1 MTTSSPPTETDLHA
15 YADGLLPPDRHAEIA
30 AWLALNPHKAV
41 EVAQWQRQNEAITT
55 LFGGTAAEPVPLRLS
70 PHRLAAAHRRGL
82 TQTLPRLAAA
92 AIVTLGVGIGLGWV
106 GHGVFNPTPD
116 EDAQLIAGAVAAH
129 DLYVKENRHAV
140 EVAAA
145 DSAHLVTWLSN
156 RVARP
161 ITLPDLAPD
170 GFSLVGGRLL
180 PASYGPDENRPAAQ
194 LMYENA
200 NSERITIYITAAD
213 EGEKPAYEFSR
224 SGDVEAFYWNND
236 QITCTVVG
244 SLADADMKAISK
256 KVYQQLTLRPDPQV
270 QGT

>member
-1 MTTSSPPTETDLHA
+1 MTQSAPPSDSDLHA
-15 YADGLLPPDRHAEIA
+15 YVDGQLPPERRAEIA
-30 AWLALNPHKAV
+30 AWLALNPHKAA
-41 EVAQWQRQNEAITT
+41 EVVQWQRQNEAITT

-70 PHRLAAAHRRGL
+70 PHRLAAARRRGL
-82 TQTLPRLAAA
+82 AETLPRLAAA
-92 AIVTLGVGIGLGWV
+92 AIVTLGIGIGLGWA
-106 GHGVFNPTPD
+106 GHGLFNPSPD

-161 ITLPDLAPD
+161 ITLPDLASD

-194 LMYENA
+194 LMYENKDA
-200 NSERITIYITAAD
+200 ERITIYITAAD

-244 SLADADMKAISK
+244 SLADEQMKSVSK
-256 KVYQQLTLRPDPQV
+256 KVYQQLTLRPDAEV